1 MSAFSQI
8 PLIDADSIVYS
19 CCFTVKPD
27 EPVENALHSIKKKM
41 EGVIDRFDRGLSYK
55 CYLTGN
61 DNYRVKVA
69 TLKPYKGNRVQEKPP
84 YYQEARDY
92 LVKWW
97 QAQII
102 DGMEADDA
110 IGIEQYKYPDRRTC
124 ICSIDKDLDTIP
136 GWHYNWRKGLLY
148 NTSLEEADRFFYTQM
163 LTGDSTDNI
172 PGVLGVGPIKARRL
186 LDPLTSEDEMR
197 RAVMAEYKKHSWG
210 SLSAEEAF
218 HEIGT
223 LLRIKRTEDEQWS

>member
-1 MSAFSQI
+1 MGYAQI
-8 PLIDADSIVYS
+8 PLIDADSLVYCS
-19 CCFTVKPD
+19 CWTVKD
-27 EPVENALHSIKKKM
+27 GEPVENALHTLKLKL
-41 EGVIDRFDRGLSYK
+41 EGIIDKFDRGLSYK
-55 CYLTGN
+55 CYLTGA
-61 DNYRVKVA
+61 DNYRMKVA

-124 ICSIDKDLDTIP
+124 ICSIDKDMLTIP
-136 GWHYNWRKGLLY
+136 GWHFNWRSGEHFNL
-148 NTSLEEADRFFYTQM
+148 SLEEADRNFYCQM
-163 LTGDSTDNI
+163 LTGDPTDNI
-172 PGVLGVGPIKARRL
+172 MGVKGIGPIKARRL